1 MKIHL
6 IAIGTRAPGWVS
18 QGFNEYAR
26 RLPRHLALELVEVRA
41 PGRTGAGDPAVAKR
55 DEGSR
60 LLKRVPRGCRLVALT
75 EAGTAVSTKRMASA
89 LNEWMGS
96 GRDVAIIIGGAD
108 GLSDECLSRADDRW
122 SLSALTFPHALVRV
136 IVAEQLFRA
145 WSIISNHP
153 YHRE

>member
-1 MKIHL
+1 M
-6 IAIGTRAPGWVS
+6 
-18 QGFNEYAR
+18 
-26 RLPRHLALELVEVRA
+26 
-41 PGRTGAGDPAVAKR
+41 
-55 DEGSR
+55 
-60 LLKRVPRGCRLVALT
+60 LKRVPRGCRLVALT